1 MNKTFGTIPLASR
14 MPESPIFGS
23 KQAEDEIELIN
34 RQSSTKAWQSP
45 TGEIFHLN
53 IPPTVYPPR
62 EDTDILAKALLRLGP
77 GKKRKCLEIG
87 CGSGVLSALAHRQG
101 WEVTACD
108 INPFAVACTR
118 GLAKENKMQMNVFEG
133 GPSPKADGE
142 ISQWTGDSKFDLIF
156 WNLPYLKLDED
167 KIDQT
172 LGPLEEA
179 GLIDTDE
186 NGLLNRTLKIISDG
200 LLSDN
205 GLALFVVSSQNEF
218 SNYRFESYSFGLATR
233 EMTRIKFQDDEEL
246 RVVAVWNPYSTGQKI
261 PLESVDSTNSFLLNS
276 NLPEGSSVYSKNQKS
291 GHGRRNRQ
299 WIDYQESFACSWV
312 LFNSIPNLSPGLIQI
327 LAGLSVI
334 DTIKCITQKEEDIL
348 LKWPNDILISY
359 DSKWRKVSGILI
371 ESKSSGGNNLIIAGI
386 GINLSG
392 EYKNN
397 FEIPVGFLKHYSDRI
412 SFDKIL
418 TVLNAA
424 ISSNF
429 EKIDVLPDIKFSN
442 IENRINSEIKKT
454 FHKFSA
460 VFYRNKQVEFSRIF
474 EDGSIEISDR
484 NSETFKVDDSESI
497 NWKN

>member
-1 MNKTFGTIPLASR
+1 MNKTFGTIPLAIR
-14 MPESPIFGS
+14 MPESPVFGS

-62 EDTDILAKALLRLGP
+62 EDTDLLAKALLRLGP

-218 SNYRFESYSFGLATR
+218 SNYRFESYSLGLATR
-233 EMTRIKFQDDEEL
+233 
-246 RVVAVWNPYSTGQKI
+246 
-261 PLESVDSTNSFLLNS
+261 
-276 NLPEGSSVYSKNQKS
+276 
-291 GHGRRNRQ
+291 
-299 WIDYQESFACSWV
+299 
-312 LFNSIPNLSPGLIQI
+312 
-327 LAGLSVI
+327 
-334 DTIKCITQKEEDIL
+334 
-348 LKWPNDILISY
+348 
-359 DSKWRKVSGILI
+359 
-371 ESKSSGGNNLIIAGI
+371 
-386 GINLSG
+386 
-392 EYKNN
+392 
-397 FEIPVGFLKHYSDRI
+397 
-412 SFDKIL
+412 
-418 TVLNAA
+418 
-424 ISSNF
+424 
-429 EKIDVLPDIKFSN
+429 
-442 IENRINSEIKKT
+442 
-454 FHKFSA
+454 
-460 VFYRNKQVEFSRIF
+460 
-474 EDGSIEISDR
+474 
-484 NSETFKVDDSESI
+484 
-497 NWKN
+497 